1 MWLRGLTTSAI
12 ISLLATFLVFNFP
25 QFFFSFGPLF
35 LVLLMSTFISSMAIV
50 YGRQITRR
58 LKREKGAI
66 KWFDPSK
73 GYGFVE
79 RDKGGDLFVHFASVN
94 ESDRKLYKLV
104 YKSADRDLAK
114 SICKFSK
121 KIEINCLIKNK

>member
-25 QFFFSFGPLF
+25 QFFLSFGPMF
-35 LVLLMSTFISSMAIV
+35 LVLLISTLISSMAIV

-79 RDKGGDLFVHFASVN
+79 K
-94 ESDRKLYKLV
+94 
-104 YKSADRDLAK
+104 
-114 SICKFSK
+114 
-121 KIEINCLIKNK
+121 